1 MNVLVE
7 GCVDSLESAVAA
19 ERGGAARLELC
30 AQLDVGGTTPSAE
43 LIAAVKK
50 AVRVPVF
57 VMIRPRGGSFVFT
70 AAECDQ
76 MRKSI
81 DAALNLGADG
91 LVIGVLNE
99 MGDVNRPFTRELVE
113 RAAFHPVTF
122 HRAFDEARSQA
133 TALEALVEAGVDR
146 VLTGGGTGNAVEG
159 VDLLRDLV
167 YEALGRITI
176 MAGGKVRG
184 DNARSIVDQTGVS
197 ELHARCE
204 LDPSRISGIVSAV
217 RG

>member
-1 MNVLVE
+1 VLVE
-7 GCVDSLESAVAA
+7 ACVDSVESAVAA
-19 ERGGAARLELC
+19 EQGGAARLELC

-43 LIAAVKK
+43 LVTAVKK
-50 AVRVPVF
+50 AVRIPVF
-57 VMIRPRGGSFVFT
+57 VMIRPRGGSFVYT
-70 AAECDQ
+70 AAETDQ

-91 LVIGVLNE
+91 LVIGALNE
-99 MGDVNRPFTRELVE
+99 MGDVNRALTRELVE
-113 RAAFHPVTF
+113 RSSFHPVTF

-146 VLTGGGTGNAVEG
+146 VLTGGGPGPAVEG

-176 MAGGKVRG
+176 MAGGKVRA
-184 DNARSIVDQTGVS
+184 DNARSIIEQTGVA
-197 ELHARCE
+197 ELHARCDA
-204 LDPSRISGIVSAV
+204 DPSRISGIVAAV
-217 RG
+217 RN

>member
-1 MNVLVE
+1 MSVVVE
-7 GCVDSLESAVAA
+7 ACVDSVESAVAA
-19 ERGGAARLELC
+19 EKGGAGRLELC
-30 AQLDVGGTTPSAE
+30 AQLDVGGTTPGAE
-43 LIAAVKK
+43 LITAVKK
-50 AVRVPVF
+50 AVRIPVF
-57 VMIRPRGGSFVFT
+57 VMIRPRGGSFVFSGP
-70 AAECDQ
+70 EVDQ

-99 MGDVNRPFTRELVE
+99 IGDVNTALTRELVE

-146 VLTGGGTGNAVEG
+146 VLTGGGPGPATEG
-159 VDLLRDLV
+159 VDMLRDLV
-167 YEALGRITI
+167 YESLGRITI

-184 DNARSIVDQTGVS
+184 DNARAIVDQTGVT

-204 LDPSRISGIVSAV
+204 LDPSRISGIVAAV
-217 RG
+217 RT

>member
-1 MNVLVE
+1 MTVLVE
-7 GCVDSLESAVAA
+7 ACVDSVESATAA
-19 ERGGAARLELC
+19 EQGGAARLELC
-30 AQLDVGGTTPSAE
+30 EQLDVGGTTPSAE
-43 LIAAVKK
+43 LIAAVKG

-57 VMIRPRGGSFVFT
+57 VMIRPRGGTFVYT
-70 AAECDQ
+70 AAEADQ

-91 LVIGVLNE
+91 LVFGALNE
-99 MGDVNRPFTRELVE
+99 VGDVNRALSRELVE
-113 RAAFHPVTF
+113 RSAFHPVTF

-146 VLTGGGTGNAVEG
+146 VLTGGGTGTAAEG
-159 VDLLRDLV
+159 IDLLRDLV
-167 YEALGRITI
+167 YESLGRITI

-184 DNARSIVDQTGVS
+184 ENARAIVEQTGVS

-204 LDPSRISGIVSAV
+204 LDPTRISAIVDAV
-217 RG
+217 RS

>member
-1 MNVLVE
+1 
-7 GCVDSLESAVAA
+7 
-19 ERGGAARLELC
+19 
-30 AQLDVGGTTPSAE
+30 
-43 LIAAVKK
+43 
-50 AVRVPVF
+50 
-57 VMIRPRGGSFVFT
+57 
-70 AAECDQ
+70 

-99 MGDVNRPFTRELVE
+99 MGDVNRALTRELVE

-133 TALEALVEAGVDR
+133 TALEAIVEAGVDR
-146 VLTGGGTGNAVEG
+146 VLTGGGPGTAVEG
-159 VDLLRDLV
+159 VDMLRDLV

-176 MAGGKVRG
+176 MAGGKVRA
-184 DNARSIVDQTGVS
+184 DNARSLVEQTGVA

-204 LDPSRISGIVSAV
+204 LDPSRISGIVAARSQLAVPVTGPAVHRSTVISSATRCSLGRYPAARFAGRRPLAESSCV
-217 RG
+217 PGTR

>member
-1 MNVLVE
+1 VSVLVE
-7 GCVDSLESAVAA
+7 GCVDSVESAVAA

-30 AQLDVGGTTPSAE
+30 AQLEIGGTTPSAE

-50 AVRVPVF
+50 AVHIPVF
-57 VMIRPRGGSFVFT
+57 VMIRPRGGSFVYA
-70 AAECDQ
+70 AAEADQ

-91 LVIGVLNE
+91 LVIGALNE
-99 MGDVNRPFTRELVE
+99 MGDVNRALTRELVE
-113 RAAFHPVTF
+113 RASLHPVTF

-146 VLTGGGTGNAVEG
+146 VLTGGGPGPAVEG
-159 VDLLRDLV
+159 IDLLRDLV

-176 MAGGKVRG
+176 MAGGKVRA
-184 DNARSIVDQTGVS
+184 DNARSIVDQTGVG
-197 ELHARCE
+197 ELHVRCE
-204 LDPSRISGIVSAV
+204 LDPSRISGIVAAV
-217 RG
+217 RN